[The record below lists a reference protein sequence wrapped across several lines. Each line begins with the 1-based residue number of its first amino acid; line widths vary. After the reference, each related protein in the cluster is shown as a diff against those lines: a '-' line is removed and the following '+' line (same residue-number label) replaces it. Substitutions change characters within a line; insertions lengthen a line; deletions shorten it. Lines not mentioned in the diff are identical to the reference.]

1 MAPLESLSLVVGRGS
16 GDVEPPR
23 AHRHSELLAALAC
36 KWVGGRLGDG
46 GDENSEQGSIRCPEL
61 PRSN

>member
-36 KWVGGRLGDG
+36 K
-46 GDENSEQGSIRCPEL
+46 
-61 PRSN
+61 